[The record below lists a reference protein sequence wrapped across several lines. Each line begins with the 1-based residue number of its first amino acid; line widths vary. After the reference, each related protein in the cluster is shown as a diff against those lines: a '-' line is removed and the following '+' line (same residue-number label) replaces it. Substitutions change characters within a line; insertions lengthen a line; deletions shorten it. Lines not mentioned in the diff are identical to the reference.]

1 MGEELHSRWSWP
13 TIVLSVAFAGLFI
26 TQVYTIRSLRSAE
39 SRLAAV
45 QAGQSQV
52 REVIEGE
59 VARMREASASAVA
72 SADADRQNAL
82 DAVRDEVDKARRQAR
97 GVAGKIKEE
106 TMKSVEELASRVDVS
121 ESRLK
126 QQQEAGARVAT
137 EINGL
142 KQTTNSTQS
151 TITDVS
157 TEVKQVRTEVASTQ
171 GQLERTIADLRRTT
185 GDMGVMSGLIATNAK
200 EVDALKQ
207 LGDRTYTEFT
217 LYKRK
222 EPIKLADITIL
233 LKNANVKANR
243 YTLELQA
250 DDRKFEKK
258 DKAANEPV
266 QFYVGRN
273 RQPHELVIN
282 QVGKDRI
289 VGYLA
294 TPKAAALLP

>member
-72 SADADRQNAL
+72 SADADRQKAL

>member
-72 SADADRQNAL
+72 SADADRQKAL

-106 TMKSVEELASRVDVS
+106 TMKSLEELASRVDVS

-151 TITDVS
+151 TITNVS